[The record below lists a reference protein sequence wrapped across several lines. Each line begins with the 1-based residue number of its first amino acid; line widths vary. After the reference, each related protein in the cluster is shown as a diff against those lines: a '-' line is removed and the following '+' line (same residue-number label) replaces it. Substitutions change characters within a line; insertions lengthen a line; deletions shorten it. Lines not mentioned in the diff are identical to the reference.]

1 MSAWI
6 RMVPDEEAGPEL
18 KGALELARTP
28 HGTVDNVMRVHSLRP
43 STMKGHVAIYR
54 AALHDDA
61 NTLPGWLQETISS
74 YVSILNDCPYSYA
87 NHWANARHLIGN
99 SERADAIE
107 AALQARRP
115 EDAFSESELSLLR
128 YAEKLTI
135 EPGRM
140 DKSDVDSLREAGLD
154 DGEILEVNQIVCY
167 FNYANRLLNGL
178 GVSTEGDVVG
188 YYSSAEAS
196 HG

>member
-6 RMVPDEEAGPEL
+6 RMVTDEEAGQEL
-18 KGALELARTP
+18 LGALELARTP

-43 STMKGHVAIYR
+43 STMRGHVAIYR

-61 NTLPGWLQETISS
+61 NTLPGWLQETVSS

-99 SERADAIE
+99 GERADAIE
-107 AALQARRP
+107 AALQIRRP
-115 EDAFSESELSLLR
+115 QDAFDGRELALLR

-140 DKSDVDSLREAGLD
+140 EKSDVDRLRDAGLD
-154 DGEILEVNQIVCY
+154 DGEILEANQIVCY

-178 GVSTEGDVVG
+178 GVTTDGDVVG
-188 YYSSAEAS
+188 YYSTEAS
-196 HG
+196 QS